1 MSHDTV
7 VQRETLGVG
16 RYVQLVRESGWEY
29 LHRPGIRGI
38 VILVAVTPQREL
50 LLVDQWRQPVGARVL
65 ELPAGLA
72 GDVPG
77 QEHEPLEAA
86 ARRELIEETG
96 WDAAEFHLL
105 GRCVPSPGATSEVVT
120 FYQALDLVRVGNG
133 GGDGHEDLTAF
144 SVPLDEIDTWLA
156 AREAEG
162 RLIDMKLYAG
172 LDLLRRRGV
181 R

>member
-1 MSHDTV
+1 MSPDTTSP
-7 VQRETLGVG
+7 RETLGAG
-16 RYVQLVRESGWEY
+16 HYVRLVRENGWEY
-29 LHRPGIRGI
+29 LDRPGIRGI
-38 VILVAVTPQREL
+38 VILVALTPTREL

-77 QEHEPLEAA
+77 QEHEPLEVA

-96 WDAAEFHLL
+96 WDAREFSLL

-120 FYQALDLVRVGNG
+120 FYQALDLTRVGAG
-133 GGDGHEDLTAF
+133 GGDEHEDLTAF
-144 SVPLDEIDTWLA
+144 SVPLDQLDTWLA

-172 LDLLRRRGV
+172 LDLLRRRG
-181 R
+181 RT